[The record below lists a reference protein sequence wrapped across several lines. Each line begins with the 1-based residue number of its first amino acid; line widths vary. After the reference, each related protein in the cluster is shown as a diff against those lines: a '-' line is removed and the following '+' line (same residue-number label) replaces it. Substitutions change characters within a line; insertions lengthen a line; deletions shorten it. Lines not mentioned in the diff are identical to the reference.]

1 MDRGQNRSH
10 DSELVVVK
18 GCTIRQEEPRVL
30 TVEEF
35 QALLAAVS
43 KEPFRTMLLF
53 DMCLGLRFSELIAVQ
68 WQDFDWKNLKVRI
81 RRGIV
86 RQVADDVKT
95 RHSRKP
101 VPLDPQLAEIMQV
114 WQRKTEFNKPQ
125 DWVWA
130 SPAAAG
136 EHPYCYTTL
145 YEMITEAATRAK
157 LDDVT
162 WHTLRH
168 TYRSWLDETGAPI
181 TVQQNLMRHSDI
193 RTTMNIY
200 GDALPATLRAANSR
214 VARMALP
221 N

>member
-1 MDRGQNRSH
+1 MTEVVPANAVDACGRLSRRPNVLRLDVRRPLRLARGQI
-10 DSELVVVK
+10 D
-18 GCTIRQEEPRVL
+18 
-30 TVEEF
+30 
-35 QALLAAVS
+35 
-43 KEPFRTMLLF
+43 
-53 DMCLGLRFSELIAVQ
+53 
-68 WQDFDWKNLKVRI
+68 
-81 RRGIV
+81 
-86 RQVADDVKT
+86 
-95 RHSRKP
+95 
-101 VPLDPQLAEIMQV
+101 
-114 WQRKTEFNKPQ
+114 
-125 DWVWA
+125 
-130 SPAAAG
+130 

-157 LDDVT
+157 LDGVT

-168 TYRSWLDETGAPI
+168 TYRSWLDETGAPM

>member
-53 DMCLGLRFSELIAVQ
+53 DMCLGLRFSKLIAVQ
-68 WQDFDWKNLKVRI
+68 WQDFDGKNLKVRI
-81 RRGIV
+81 RRGVV

-101 VPLDPQLAEIMQV
+101 VPLDPH
-114 WQRKTEFNKPQ
+114 WRRSCRYGKTEFNKPQ

-145 YEMITEAATRAK
+145 YEMITEAATRTK
-157 LDDVT
+157 LDGVT
-162 WHTLRH
+162 WRTLRH
-168 TYRSWLDETGAPI
+168 SYRSWLDETGAPI